1 MGQIERIDKI
11 LKNVLSGIEKL
22 TEKNRNV
29 DISVL
34 WAKLIDENLR
44 GKCYVLFEREGSLY
58 VKVENSCC
66 LSFLRI
72 KKKQIMSKL
81 KEYGF
86 SYKDIKFLI

>member
-1 MGQIERIDKI
+1 MSEIERIDKI

-22 TEKNRNV
+22 TEKNRNI
-29 DISVL
+29 DISVI
-34 WAKLIDENLR
+34 WTRLIDENLR
-44 GKCYVLFEREGSLY
+44 GKCYVLYEREGNLY

-72 KKKQIMSKL
+72 QKKQIMNKL

-86 SYKDIKFLI
+86 RYKDIKFLI